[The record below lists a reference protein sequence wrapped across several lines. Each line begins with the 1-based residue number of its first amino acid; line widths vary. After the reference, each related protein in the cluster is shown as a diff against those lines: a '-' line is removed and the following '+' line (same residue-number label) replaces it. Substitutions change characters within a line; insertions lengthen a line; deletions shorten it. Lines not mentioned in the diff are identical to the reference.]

1 MSSQPDLV
9 GKFSSQRSHYRILG
23 LIGQGQ
29 FGRVYCALHRQS
41 GRIYGLKD
49 LEHKVFPTNKFL
61 RELAYLVTLRHPN
74 IVTCYAVEYH
84 ALGRYLVMDYCEGG
98 TLRDL
103 MDNEGEVSLLQKL
116 KLITDILAGLEHA
129 HKFQII
135 HCDIKPEN
143 ILLKVTTTGWE
154 AKISDF
160 GIAQLT
166 AVTGNPNFGKG
177 YTGSPAYM
185 APERFYGKFSIASDL
200 YAVGILLYELIVGDR
215 PFSGLPGQI
224 QAAHFNQRLILPEN
238 FPAPVRPV
246 VIKALEKLP
255 QKRFG
260 TAGKMKEALDKVIE
274 EISTTQ
280 NSAIAT
286 QNVPTAF
293 FQFTNRSL
301 KQHSVNEISADALA
315 FPVHQLAV
323 YGEKVYLGLDNQL
336 LCRVYANSDLKGN
349 YLHQWDVYLPC
360 PILALHVHE
369 KGCFIL
375 TKQAANKSASQP
387 FQYHLYQFS
396 KDQPIHSLA
405 PKPLGC
411 WQVRKLACSFAP
423 NGKWFALAI
432 PRPEKE
438 SRGSF
443 QLFKF
448 PRLNPVAIAHNSLF
462 PSQLIAIDND
472 HGLAVFLA
480 KTSFRQATVFR
491 LFNRRGDLMSA
502 FTLPLLLTSIILN
515 NETHNHLFALELSNL
530 HIGVLIRLRPL
541 KVTRIA
547 LKIKPDFILSYP
559 WGYLLADHQGNLNL
573 LDADGFYIGEF
584 SLKEK
589 ITAIAPV
596 GEFRCLVATWSG
608 TQGMIKLLDLGSNI
622 REIIDQIYDERD

>member
-9 GKFSSQRSHYRILG
+9 EKFSPQRSHYRILG

-74 IVTCYAVEYH
+74 IATCYAVEYH
-84 ALGRYLVMDYCEGG
+84 ARGRYLVMDYCEGG

-129 HKFQII
+129 HKSQII

-143 ILLKVTTTGWE
+143 ILLKVTAMGWD

-185 APERFYGKFSIASDL
+185 APERFYGKFSVASDL

-224 QAAHFNQRLILPEN
+224 QAAHFNQRLIIPEN
-238 FPAPVRPV
+238 FPALVRPI
-246 VIKALEKLP
+246 VIKSLEKLP
-255 QKRFG
+255 QKRFA

-274 EISTTQ
+274 EMSA
-280 NSAIAT
+280 NSAIENSST
-286 QNVPTAF
+286 TF
-293 FQFTNRSL
+293 FRFRSSSL
-301 KQHSVNEISADALA
+301 KQHSVTEISTDALA

-323 YGEKVYLGLDNQL
+323 LGKKVYLGLDHQL
-336 LCRVYANSDLKGN
+336 LCRCYADTDLQGN
-349 YLHQWDVYLPC
+349 YLNQWDVYLPF
-360 PILALHVHE
+360 PIIALHVHE
-369 KGCFIL
+369 KGSFVL
-375 TKQAANKSASQP
+375 TKQAVNPSSSQE
-387 FQYHLYQFS
+387 FQYHLYRFA
-396 KDQPIHSLA
+396 KDQPIHSVA
-405 PKPLGC
+405 PKPLGS
-411 WQVRKLACSFAP
+411 WQVSKLACSFAP
-423 NGKWFALAI
+423 NGKWLALVK
-432 PRPEKE
+432 PRTEKE

-443 QLFKF
+443 QIFKLL
-448 PRLNPVAIAHNSLF
+448 RLTPVAIAHNSLF
-462 PSQLIAIDND
+462 PSQLIAIDNN

-515 NETHNHLFALELSNL
+515 HETRNHLFALELTNP

-559 WGYLLADHQGNLNL
+559 WGYLLADRQGNLNL

-584 SLKEK
+584 SLKET
-589 ITAIAPV
+589 ITAIAV
-596 GEFRCLVATWSG
+596 AGEFRCLVATWSE
-608 TQGMIKLLDLGSNI
+608 TQGMIKFLDLGSNI

>member
-9 GKFSSQRSHYRILG
+9 GKFSPQRSHYRILG

-84 ALGRYLVMDYCEGG
+84 ARGRYLVMDYCEGG

-129 HKFQII
+129 HKSQII

-143 ILLKVTTTGWE
+143 ILLKVTATGWE

-200 YAVGILLYELIVGDR
+200 YAVGILLYELMVGDR

-224 QAAHFNQRLILPEN
+224 QTAHFNQRLILPEN
-238 FPAPVRPV
+238 FPALVRPV

-255 QKRFG
+255 QKRFA
-260 TAGKMKEALDKVIE
+260 TAGKMKEALDQVIQ
-274 EISTTQ
+274 EISTTKNSASQ
-280 NSAIAT
+280 NSST
-286 QNVPTAF
+286 PF
-293 FQFTNRSL
+293 FRFTTPSL
-301 KQHSVNEISADALA
+301 KQHSVTEIFSDALA

-323 YGEKVYLGLDNQL
+323 LGEKVYLGLDHQL
-336 LCRVYANSDLKGN
+336 ICRIYANSDLEGN
-349 YLHQWDVYLPC
+349 YLKQWDAYLPF
-360 PILALHVHE
+360 PIIVLHVQE
-369 KGCFIL
+369 KGNFVL
-375 TKQAANKSASQP
+375 TKQAVNPSKFRE
-387 FQYHLYQFS
+387 FQYDLYGFL
-396 KDQPIHSLA
+396 KDQPSHSLA
-405 PKPLGC
+405 PKPLGS
-411 WQVRKLACSFAP
+411 WQVSQLACSFAP
-423 NGKWFALAI
+423 NGKWFALVT

-443 QLFKF
+443 QLCKL
-448 PRLNPVAIAHNSLF
+448 PRLTPVAVPHNSLF

-480 KTSFRQATVFR
+480 KTAIRQATVFR

-515 NETHNHLFALELSNL
+515 HETRNHLFALELTNPRL
-530 HIGVLIRLRPL
+530 GVLIRLRPL

-547 LKIKPDFILSYP
+547 LKIKPDFMLSYP
-559 WGYLLADHQGNLNL
+559 WGYLLADRQGNFNL
-573 LDADGFYIGEF
+573 LDTDGFYIGEF
-584 SLKEK
+584 ALPGT
-589 ITAIAPV
+589 ITAIAV
-596 GEFRCLVATWSG
+596 AGEFRCLIATWPE

-622 REIIDQIYDERD
+622 QEIIDQLYDEKD

>member
-1 MSSQPDLV
+1 
-9 GKFSSQRSHYRILG
+9 
-23 LIGQGQ
+23 
-29 FGRVYCALHRQS
+29 LHRQS

-84 ALGRYLVMDYCEGG
+84 ARGRYLVMDYCEGG

-116 KLITDILAGLEHA
+116 TLITDILAGLEHA
-129 HKFQII
+129 HKSQII

-143 ILLKVTTTGWE
+143 ILLKVTATGWE

-200 YAVGILLYELIVGDR
+200 YAVGILLYELMVGDR

-224 QAAHFNQRLILPEN
+224 QAAHFNQRLIIPEN
-238 FPAPVRPV
+238 FPALVRPI
-246 VIKALEKLP
+246 VIKSLEKLP
-255 QKRFG
+255 QKRFA

-274 EISTTQ
+274 EISLTK
-280 NSAIAT
+280 NSAIK
-286 QNVPTAF
+286 NSPTAF
-293 FQFTNRSL
+293 FRFTKSSL
-301 KQHSVNEISADALA
+301 KQHSVTEIFSDALA
-315 FPVHQLAV
+315 FPVHQLALL
-323 YGEKVYLGLDNQL
+323 GKKVYLGLEHQL
-336 LCRVYANSDLKGN
+336 ICRIYANSDLEGN
-349 YLHQWDVYLPC
+349 YLKQWDVYFPF
-360 PILALHVHE
+360 PIITLHVQE
-369 KGCFIL
+369 KGSFVL
-375 TKQAANKSASQP
+375 TKQAANPSRSHQ
-387 FQYHLYQFS
+387 FQYDLYGFS
-396 KDQPIHSLA
+396 KDQPSHSPA
-405 PKPLGC
+405 PKPLGS
-411 WQVRKLACSFAP
+411 WQVSKLACSFAP
-423 NGKWFALAI
+423 NGKWFALVT

-443 QLFKF
+443 QLLKF

-462 PSQLIAIDND
+462 PSQLIAIDNN
-472 HGLAVFLA
+472 HGLAIFLA

-515 NETHNHLFALELSNL
+515 HETRNHLFALELSNQT
-530 HIGVLIRLRPL
+530 IGVLIRLRPL

-559 WGYLLADHQGNLNL
+559 WGYLLADRQGNLNL

-584 SLKEK
+584 ALKET
-589 ITAIAPV
+589 ITAIASV
-596 GEFRCLVATWSG
+596 GEYRCLVATWSG
-608 TQGMIKLLDLGSNI
+608 SQGMIKLLDLGSHI
-622 REIIDQIYDERD
+622 PELIDQLYDERN